1 MTDTK
6 AKRLELFESGPQGT
20 KRQYPKR
27 RHSKEPITPKKMNKE
42 TLITPQYEW
51 GGLEEAKDLNIIFK
65 PNEGPQTE
73 FLSSSVREVLFGGA
87 AGG

>member
-1 MTDTK
+1 
-6 AKRLELFESGPQGT
+6 
-20 KRQYPKR
+20 
-27 RHSKEPITPKKMNKE
+27 MNKE